1 MNPAGFNPVKQPM
14 SMFSDSVFDAPFVDG
29 IALLPK
35 SPGVY
40 GMWNRTTRMWN
51 IGQSE
56 NMHRRCSL
64 HRSHM
69 RAGNADN
76 MRVDRDVK
84 SHGAD
89 TFVYCVLEHV
99 TVTAGG
105 NLTFQLKQRELWWV
119 VQLQAHDE
127 RYGYNLEAG
136 GYRTLGAQ
144 FRDRERKLMR
154 RNSGKYCLLPWVEMY
169 EPISMDMLASWVR
182 GS

>member
-1 MNPAGFNPVKQPM
+1 MNM
-14 SMFSDSVFDAPFVDG
+14 LSDLVFDTPLVDG
-29 IALLPK
+29 ISRLPK

-51 IGQSE
+51 IGQSK
-56 NMHRRCSL
+56 NLRQRCNK
-64 HRSHM
+64 HRSDM
-69 RAGNADN
+69 KAGSADN
-76 MRVDRDVK
+76 LRVDRDVK

-89 TFVYCVLEHV
+89 SFVYCVLEHV
-99 TVTAGG
+99 TVPAGC
-105 NLTFQLKQRELWWV
+105 NLKHELNQRELWWV
-119 VQLQAHDE
+119 VHLQAHDE

-154 RNSGKYCLLPWVEMY
+154 RNSGKYCLLRWVNMY
-169 EPISMDMLASWVR
+169 DPVNTIMLASWVR

>member
-1 MNPAGFNPVKQPM
+1 M
-14 SMFSDSVFDAPFVDG
+14 SINAVFSTLLADG
-29 IALLPK
+29 IAFLPK

-56 NMHRRCSL
+56 NMHQRCSL
-64 HRSHM
+64 HRSHI

-76 MRVDRDVK
+76 MRVGRDVQI
-84 SHGAD
+84 HGAHA
-89 TFVYCVLEHV
+89 FFYCALECV
-99 TVTAGG
+99 TVAPEV
-105 NLTFQLKQRELWWV
+105 NLKYELNQRELWWV
-119 VQLQAHDE
+119 VQFQAHDE

-154 RNSGKYCLLPWVEMY
+154 RNSGKYCLLPWVDMY
-169 EPISMDMLASWVR
+169 DPINTVMLASWVR

>member
-1 MNPAGFNPVKQPM
+1 MN
-14 SMFSDSVFDAPFVDG
+14 MFSDAVFATPFVDG
-29 IALLPK
+29 VALLPK

-40 GMWNRTTRMWN
+40 GMWNRIARMWN

-56 NMHRRCSL
+56 NMHQRCSL

-69 RAGNADN
+69 RAGSADN
-76 MRVDRDVK
+76 MRVGRDVK
-84 SHGAD
+84 SHGAHA
-89 TFVYCVLEHV
+89 FFYYVLELV
-99 TVTAGG
+99 TVPAEG
-105 NLTFQLKQRELWWV
+105 NLKFELNQRELWWV

-136 GYRTLGAQ
+136 GYRTLGAR

-169 EPISMDMLASWVR
+169 APINMVMLASWVP

>member
-1 MNPAGFNPVKQPM
+1 MTPP
-14 SMFSDSVFDAPFVDG
+14 SDSVFDAPFADG
-29 IALLPK
+29 IALLPN

-51 IGQSE
+51 IGQSKK
-56 NMHRRCSL
+56 MRQRCSL
-64 HRSHM
+64 HRSGM
-69 RAGNADN
+69 NVGSAGN

-84 SHGAD
+84 SHGAHS
-89 TFVYCVLEHV
+89 FVYCVLEHV
-99 TVTAGG
+99 TVPAGG
-105 NLTFQLKQRELWWV
+105 NLKYELNQRELWWV
-119 VQLQAHDE
+119 VQFQAHDE

-136 GYRTLGAQ
+136 GYRTRGAQ

-169 EPISMDMLASWVR
+169 APINMAMLASWVR

>member
-1 MNPAGFNPVKQPM
+1 MNI
-14 SMFSDSVFDAPFVDG
+14 FSDAVFDTPLVDG
-29 IALLPK
+29 VALLPK

-56 NMHRRCSL
+56 NMRQRCGL

-69 RAGNADN
+69 RAGHADN
-76 MRVDRDVK
+76 LRVGLDVQRYGANTFFYYALERVSVVVGANLK
-84 SHGAD
+84 SE
-89 TFVYCVLEHV
+89 L
-99 TVTAGG
+99 
-105 NLTFQLKQRELWWV
+105 NQRELWWV
-119 VQLQAHDE
+119 LQFQAHDE

-136 GYRTLGAQ
+136 GYRTPGAR

-154 RNSGKYCLLPWVEMY
+154 RNSGKYCLLPWVDMY
-169 EPISMDMLASWVR
+169 EPINTDLLTSWVR

>member
-1 MNPAGFNPVKQPM
+1 M
-14 SMFSDSVFDAPFVDG
+14 SLSSEAAFATPLADG

-35 SPGVY
+35 IPGVY

-56 NMHRRCSL
+56 NIRQRCSL

-76 MRVDRDVK
+76 MRIDRDVK
-84 SHGAD
+84 RHGAH
-89 TFVYCVLEHV
+89 TFVYCALEHV
-99 TVTAGG
+99 TVPAGG
-105 NLTFQLKQRELWWV
+105 NLKYKLNQRELWWV

-154 RNSGKYCLLPWVEMY
+154 RNSDKYCLLPWVDMY
-169 EPISMDMLASWVR
+169 DPINMVMLASWVR